1 MKCQISI
8 DEKWPVFTLEH
19 VRNPNDP
26 FVVDINE
33 DFYKEYCCLMYKY
46 HEFQI
51 RMQLIYEHQQSNI
64 NKQVCGYTVPEGSIV
79 DTEFKPNTI
88 RTTDV
93 SEENVRAVSS

>member
-26 FVVDINE
+26 FVVDLNE
-33 DFYKEYCCLMYKY
+33 EFYKEYCHAMFKY
-46 HEFQI
+46 HEY
-51 RMQLIYEHQQSNI
+51 QLRIQAIYEHQQSIVNEQI
-64 NKQVCGYTVPEGSIV
+64 CGYTVPEGSIV

-88 RTTDV
+88 RTHEI
-93 SEENVRAVSS
+93 SEATV